1 MTKAKT
7 PEEKA
12 AAKDAKAKVQPEVKT
27 EVKTTARKA
36 KNIETKFISS
46 AGKNG
51 RVKSFSM

>member
-36 KNIETKFISS
+36 KNTETKFISS

>member
-7 PEEKA
+7 PEEKT
-12 AAKDAKAKVQPEVKT
+12 AAKAAKAEVQPKT
-27 EVKTTARKA
+27 KTTAKKA
-36 KNIETKFISS
+36 KNTETKFVSS